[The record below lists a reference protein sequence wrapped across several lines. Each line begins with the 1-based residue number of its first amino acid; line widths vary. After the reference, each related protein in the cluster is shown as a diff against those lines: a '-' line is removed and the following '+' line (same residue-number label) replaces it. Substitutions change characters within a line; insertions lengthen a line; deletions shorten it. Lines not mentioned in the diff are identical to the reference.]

1 MADKTFRCRVV
12 TPTHALFDDEVKYA
26 NVPAW
31 DGLMGVLPNTAPMV
45 TRLGLGELHLEFE
58 GITKGGQRSFFING
72 GFARKSDVE
81 LTLLAESAIPVE
93 SLSESEAKAEL
104 AEAEAR
110 VVDLHSR
117 DAAAQAESIKRSR
130 DSARVKLRLAK
141 ESRARGI

>member
-12 TPTHALFDDEVKYA
+12 TPTHALFDGEVKYA

-31 DGLMGVLPNTAPMV
+31 DGLMGVMPSTAPVV
-45 TRLGLGELHLEFE
+45 TKLGLGELHLEFE
-58 GITKGGQRSFFING
+58 GVTKGGERSFFIDG
-72 GFARKSDVE
+72 GFAKKSDTE
-81 LTLLAESAIPVE
+81 LTLLAEKAIPVE

-110 VVDLHSR
+110 RVDLQSR
-117 DAAAQAESIKRSR
+117 DAAAQAESIKQAR
-130 DSARVKLRLAK
+130 DSARLKVHLAK